1 MPKLTDQTYLL
12 TEQYRDGSNLNAR
25 ISLHARFSTN
35 PYGWFLWVFDQFN
48 LPSRCRMLE
57 LGCGIGDLWLNN
69 LHRIP
74 KSWDITL
81 SDFSAGMVYQACKNL
96 HDHSQYK
103 FGIIDAQAI
112 PFDDKSLDAVI
123 ANHMLFHVP
132 NRPQAL
138 SEIRRVLKPAGR
150 LYATTAG
157 EKHLHELPELVG
169 KFDPKLTE
177 ELRWP
182 IEFNLENGVA
192 QLTQWFSHVT
202 VRRYEDSLRVTQAA
216 PLVDYV
222 LSSTRLE
229 LNVDRRDEFE
239 EFIEQELTNNGVIH
253 ITKDSGILEAF

>member
-48 LPSRCRMLE
+48 
-57 LGCGIGDLWLNN
+57 
-69 LHRIP
+69 
-74 KSWDITL
+74 
-81 SDFSAGMVYQACKNL
+81 
-96 HDHSQYK
+96 
-103 FGIIDAQAI
+103 AQAI

-132 NRPQAL
+132 NRSQAL
-138 SEIRRVLKPAGR
+138 SENRRVLKPAGR

-157 EKHLHELPELVG
+157 EKHLHDLPELVG

-192 QLTQWFSHVT
+192 QLTQWFSHVI

>member
-1 MPKLTDQTYLL
+1 MMFSHDASFSSEDTLYFTLFAILEVAIVGKNLFKRGFWSKIGSKSSLEHIMPKLTDQTYLL

-48 LPSRCRMLE
+48 
-57 LGCGIGDLWLNN
+57 
-69 LHRIP
+69 
-74 KSWDITL
+74 
-81 SDFSAGMVYQACKNL
+81 
-96 HDHSQYK
+96 
-103 FGIIDAQAI
+103 AQAI

-132 NRPQAL
+132 NRSQAL
-138 SEIRRVLKPAGR
+138 SENRRVLKPAGR

-157 EKHLHELPELVG
+157 EKHLHDLPELVG

-182 IEFNLENGVA
+182 IEFNLENGVV